1 MLAWDKIYVY
11 IKDLLEHKKSSAQT
25 LWSIAQTM
33 TLPSEKIAFLNLW
46 RKEIHHALNLN
57 KLLQSLGYNQ
67 VKIVEKT
74 VINSPNIQ
82 QAIEENISNREKWLP
97 ILKKITKEI
106 FGNDIYYTFM
116 DILIDDLINLEV
128 LKELRNKTELNN

>member
-11 IKDLLEHKKSSAQT
+11 IKDLLEHKKSSAQS
-25 LWSIAQTM
+25 LWSIAHTM
-33 TLPSEKIAFLNLW
+33 TVPSEKIAFLNLW

-67 VKIVEKT
+67 IRIVEKT
-74 VINSPNIQ
+74 IIHFPNIE

-97 ILKKITKEI
+97 TLEKITNEI

-116 DILIDDLINLEV
+116 DILIDDLISLEV
-128 LKELRNKTELNN
+128 LKALQKKTELNN